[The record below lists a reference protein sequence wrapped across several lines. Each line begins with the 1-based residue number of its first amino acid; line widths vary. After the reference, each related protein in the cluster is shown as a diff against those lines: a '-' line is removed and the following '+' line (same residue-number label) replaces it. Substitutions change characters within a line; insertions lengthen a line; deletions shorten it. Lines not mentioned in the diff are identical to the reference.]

1 MKFRKDV
8 SEWRRWNDDET
19 NGLITMVLDGVSIL
33 EIIERLPRLD
43 SSVKRRTENAIKS
56 RIGLLYSQGKINTS
70 RGSGEPRIY
79 QRPAIELRQLDPN
92 LIRALLQSEFLD
104 W

>member
-1 MKFRKDV
+1 M

-19 NGLITMVLDGVSIL
+19 NGLIAMVLDGFSIL

-43 SSVKRRTENAIKS
+43 SSVKRRSENAIRS
-56 RIGLLYSQGKINTS
+56 RIGLLYSQGKINAS
-70 RGSGEPRIY
+70 RGSGKPRIY
-79 QRPAIELRQLDPN
+79 QRPPIELRQLDPN
-92 LIRALLQSEFLD
+92 LIQALLQSEFLD